1 MKFNTRE
8 INTFKIVSFSQLYST
23 ISSQPR
29 IKTRRI
35 KTEAVGTDVLR
46 MDGWRL
52 VFRFAKGFCMIS
64 VDQLMGLKINCLLVF
79 NDHLKR
85 KQSIKLVQ

>member
-35 KTEAVGTDVLR
+35 KTEAVGTDILR

-64 VDQLMGLKINCLLVF
+64 VDQLINGLLVF
-79 NDHLKR
+79 NEHLKR